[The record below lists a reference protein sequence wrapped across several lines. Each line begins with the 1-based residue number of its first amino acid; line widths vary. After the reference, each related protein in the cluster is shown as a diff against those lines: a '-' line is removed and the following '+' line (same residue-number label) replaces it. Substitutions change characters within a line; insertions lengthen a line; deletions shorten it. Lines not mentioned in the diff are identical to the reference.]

1 MDTETFTQN
10 TINFTNSIPLEQDSG
25 HSRNSLIVNVPP
37 YHYYRTSDKSKHLR
51 AKLGQLGVAMLI
63 QCEGFVSIVNLPALE
78 NFNTDISLFFLVQMR
93 KLLLGIITMGDKD
106 KVRVDL
112 VGTKKAEPTYVLSY
126 FALFHIG
133 IHNINTH
140 PGNTKSIDTV
150 TFYQG
155 KKELEIVH
163 ANLDKMDQINQ
174 RAFWGLLRL
183 LLSRKVISLDS
194 GTYSADLDIK
204 NGYLSGDIVKRIAQR
219 SDSSQ
224 VLFSNDLEQVIP
236 HMRAEHVDAFW
247 ANIKELTD

>member
-1 MDTETFTQN
+1 MNNERFLGNDP
-10 TINFTNSIPLEQDSG
+10 NFTDIHFSEEV
-25 HSRNSLIVNVPP
+25 HSNTTDRSLFVDIPP
-37 YHYYRTSDKSKHLR
+37 YHYFQTSDKSKHLR
-51 AKLGQLGVAMLI
+51 AKLGQEGVAMLI
-63 QCEGFVSIVNLPALE
+63 QCEDFVSLVNLPALE
-78 NFNTDISLFFLVQMR
+78 NFSTDISLFFLAQLR

-106 KVRVDL
+106 KVGVDL
-112 VGTKKAEPTYVLSY
+112 VGTNKAEPTYVLSY
-126 FALFHIG
+126 FALFQIG

-163 ANLDKMDQINQ
+163 ASLDKKEQINQ

-194 GTYSADLDIK
+194 GTDTADLDII
-204 NGYLSGDIVKRIAQR
+204 NGFLSEEIVKRMSQR

-224 VLFSNDLEQVIP
+224 VLFSDDLEQVIP
-236 HMRAEHVDAFW
+236 HTRAKQVVAFW
-247 ANIKELTD
+247 VS